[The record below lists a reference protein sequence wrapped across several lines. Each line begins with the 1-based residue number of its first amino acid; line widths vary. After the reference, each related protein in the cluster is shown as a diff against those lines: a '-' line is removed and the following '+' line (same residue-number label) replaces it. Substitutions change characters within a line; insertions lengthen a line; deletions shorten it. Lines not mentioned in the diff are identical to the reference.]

1 MKMMIVIVKMDKKLL
16 KLTKKRIKRMMLVT

>member
-1 MKMMIVIVKMDKKLL
+1 MKMMIVIVIMNKKLL

>member
-1 MKMMIVIVKMDKKLL
+1 MKMMIVIVRMNKKLL

>member
-1 MKMMIVIVKMDKKLL
+1 MKMMIVIVKMNKKLL

>member
-1 MKMMIVIVKMDKKLL
+1 MKMMIVIVKMSKKLL

>member
-1 MKMMIVIVKMDKKLL
+1 MKMMIVIVKMNKMLL